1 MKDYILIFLLLI
13 IMSCNNNTTNPGNN
27 YNNNSN
33 NNSNNNTSISA
44 DAKEVFNLVN
54 QERVKAGLTEYKLD
68 AKLCEAANQRAKEI
82 VEKYD
87 HIRPDG
93 REWDTVLDEYGFN
106 SGAYVRGENIVAMR
120 ESVSSAMNAWMNSQG
135 HKDNI
140 LADYYTTI
148 GVGVYEHNGS
158 KYWVQIFLSD
168 SFI

>member
-1 MKDYILIFLLLI
+1 MKNYILIFLLLVI
-13 IMSCNNNTTNPGNN
+13 ISCNNNATNP
-27 YNNNSN
+27 SN
-33 NNSNNNTSISA
+33 NISIST

-54 QERVKAGLTEYKLD
+54 QERLKAGLTEYKLD

-106 SGAYVRGENIVAMR
+106 SGAYIRGENIVAMR
-120 ESVSSAMNAWMNSQG
+120 ESASSAMNAWMNSQG

-148 GVGVYEHNGS
+148 GVGVYEYNGS

>member
-1 MKDYILIFLLLI
+1 MKNYILIFLLLVI
-13 IMSCNNNTTNPGNN
+13 ISCNNTATNPSNN
-27 YNNNSN
+27 DTSNNNNS
-33 NNSNNNTSISA
+33 ISP
-44 DAKEVFNLVN
+44 DAQAVFGLVN
-54 QERVKAGLTEYKLD
+54 QERIKAGLTEYKLD

-82 VEKYD
+82 VDKYD
-87 HIRPDG
+87 HVRPDG

-106 SGAYVRGENIVAMR
+106 SKAYIRGENIVAMR
-120 ESVSSAMNAWMNSQG
+120 ESASSAMNAWMNSQG

-148 GVGVYEHNGS
+148 GIGVYEYNGS

>member
-1 MKDYILIFLLLI
+1 MKNYILIFLLLI

-87 HIRPDG
+87 HVRPDG

-120 ESVSSAMNAWMNSQG
+120 
-135 HKDNI
+135 
-140 LADYYTTI
+140 
-148 GVGVYEHNGS
+148 
-158 KYWVQIFLSD
+158 
-168 SFI
+168 